1 MLLRSQVKGG
11 MENMYLIQHQEAT
24 GEFGVYRRQIPADKR
39 VAMAQII
46 QCFIVLHAM

>member
-1 MLLRSQVKGG
+1 
-11 MENMYLIQHQEAT
+11 MYLIQHQEVI

-39 VAMAQII
+39 VAMAQIT